1 MSGAERGDPVVRGD
15 ANANAIVIPASC
27 GDGGTEHRPTLT
39 TGTAGP
45 QDKVVIWGTD
55 SQCDDPELAEFE
67 MLECQELET
76 YLVEDF
82 VGLAEQ
88 RSRPSPGD
96 AQQKAERKS
105 GGNGPMEQG
114 VGTSNPDVGD
124 CVTRTDLSSEND
136 VFVSCVSTMSSLGG
150 SLASALDTS
159 GRTSGPYRTFSEDL
173 TLSSSIISDRVKVPP
188 LKPSRHATTPTMST
202 ALNRRDV
209 NMNRNATSVLSGD
222 IVLEAQQINNRVP
235 PSKQHIPGT
244 EEHKGN
250 LNQRPQREQDKDGFT
265 GTADE
270 HEDSNKK
277 VDKGTQADETPDMN
291 DNPPLLGSKGTQSSI
306 EPMKNQASIDRLLN
320 KQKSFDRTL
329 KKQPS
334 FESTLKKQGSFDNSF
349 KKQGSFEN
357 SHAMNASS
365 LERRKPWGSPSR
377 TVSPVPSK
385 TISSPKRK
393 PSGSPA
399 KIRSTRAP
407 SQERGESPL
416 RNTASVKHP
425 TTPKVG
431 VNSSIPKPIANP
443 PQKETDLKK
452 TSSPPQ
458 KPKNVRPKIIT
469 YVRKGP
475 QAKPDAGDVSG
486 EIPAHRSPQPPSS
499 HPSSAP
505 AGGKDPKVGVQ
516 MKDAPALC
524 SSNLLFDKFRQEMQK
539 SGHCPPGPGPGS
551 MVAVGVKPPSS
562 SSSSSSSPHRGS
574 GKPESLH
581 TVELSHLQEHPAE
594 TGAMYRSPR
603 TMKPQLGIGAVARQQ
618 PSKNKVPSK
627 VQRSTHG
634 QEEPSGENRKPG
646 HAHASLATPTGPLT
660 GPSGLRPPG
669 FSVLPPGRLAS
680 FGFARSG
687 SLSSVSSNQSGDSGP
702 SQ

>member
-1 MSGAERGDPVVRGD
+1 MSGGERGDPVVRGD
-15 ANANAIVIPASC
+15 ANANANAIAIPASC
-27 GDGGTEHRPTLT
+27 GDGGTEHGPTLAT
-39 TGTAGP
+39 AAAGP
-45 QDKVVIWGTD
+45 QGKMLIWGTD
-55 SQCDDPELAEFE
+55 SQCDDLELAEFE
-67 MLECQELET
+67 MLECQGLEA
-76 YLVEDF
+76 YLVGDGKDL
-82 VGLAEQ
+82 V

-96 AQQKAERKS
+96 ARHKAERKS
-105 GGNGPMEQG
+105 GGNGPTTEHG
-114 VGTSNPDVGD
+114 VGTPDPDVGD
-124 CVTRTDLSSEND
+124 CITRTDLSSEND
-136 VFVSCVSTMSSLGG
+136 LFVSCVSTMSSLGG
-150 SLASALDTS
+150 SSASALDTS

-188 LKPSRHATTPTMST
+188 LKPSRHATAPTMST

-209 NMNRNATSVLSGD
+209 NMNRNSTSVLSGD
-222 IVLEAQQINNRVP
+222 IVREAQLINNRVP
-235 PSKQHIPGT
+235 PGKQHIPGT

-291 DNPPLLGSKGTQSSI
+291 DNPPLLGSKGTQSPI

-334 FESTLKKQGSFDNSF
+334 FESTLKKQGSFDNSLKKQGSFDNSF

-357 SHAMNASS
+357 SQAMNASS

-393 PSGSPA
+393 PLGSPA
-399 KIRSTRAP
+399 KIRSTRAA

-425 TTPKVG
+425 TPPKVG
-431 VNSSIPKPIANP
+431 VNSNIPKPIANP

-452 TSSPPQ
+452 TSPPPQ
-458 KPKNVRPKIIT
+458 KPKNARPKIIT

-486 EIPAHRSPQPPSS
+486 DIPARRSPQPPSS

-516 MKDAPALC
+516 VKGAAALC

-551 MVAVGVKPPSS
+551 MVAVGMKPPSS

-581 TVELSHLQEHPAE
+581 AAEQSGKHLQE
-594 TGAMYRSPR
+594 
-603 TMKPQLGIGAVARQQ
+603 V
-618 PSKNKVPSK
+618 
-627 VQRSTHG
+627 
-634 QEEPSGENRKPG
+634 
-646 HAHASLATPTGPLT
+646 
-660 GPSGLRPPG
+660 
-669 FSVLPPGRLAS
+669 
-680 FGFARSG
+680 RSG
-687 SLSSVSSNQSGDSGP
+687 SRHICTKSPAVSIPFKSNNVCFC
-702 SQ
+702 